1 MEKTSYLL
9 NDMKNFNV
17 ISRKDVTYENIKSH
31 KIPGLHR
38 LSRRYIFGITT
49 GGQIDTPIHLR
60 VNLNLENGCSLE
72 NFTKEA
78 INCFV
83 FRPSCT

>member
-38 LSRRYIFGITT
+38 LSRRYIFGKTT
-49 GGQIDTPIHLR
+49 GGS
-60 VNLNLENGCSLE
+60 N
-72 NFTKEA
+72 
-78 INCFV
+78 
-83 FRPSCT
+83 